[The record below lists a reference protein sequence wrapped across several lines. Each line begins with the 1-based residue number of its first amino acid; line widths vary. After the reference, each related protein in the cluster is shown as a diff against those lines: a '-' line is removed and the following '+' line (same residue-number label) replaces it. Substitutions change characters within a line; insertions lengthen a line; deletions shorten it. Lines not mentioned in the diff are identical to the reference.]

1 MRRQYQRKKNQFV
14 RAVQLAL
21 ETDGF
26 VYRKWGAEQR
36 CKAGDWLVDNDGDVY
51 TIAEQ
56 EFARTY
62 REIEPARYWKST
74 PIWAERAA
82 AAGSVQTLEGT
93 THYEAGDY
101 IVANEEAGQP
111 TYAVSAKKFEAMYE
125 PAS

>member
-1 MRRQYQRKKNQFV
+1 MRRQYQRKKDQFV
-14 RAVQLAL
+14 LAVQLAL
-21 ETDGF
+21 ETDGL

-51 TIAEQ
+51 TVAEK

-62 REIEPARYWKST
+62 REIERGRYWKTT
-74 PIWAERAA
+74 PIWAEQAS

-101 IVANEEAGQP
+101 IVANEEKGPPA
-111 TYAVSAKKFEAMYE
+111 YAVSAKKFQLMYE
-125 PAS
+125 PVS